1 MHMRGRLTRQPLG
14 GPFDK
19 KEPDRDD
26 RGRLDTGL
34 GAGAAGVKGGT
45 FSGATNNTGKLYTPT
60 ASSGGG
66 SSAISQPTSPGYRSK
81 TIGAARAYGVL
92 TPAQKNHDSRTL
104 GRPMPYAPGREI
116 EQWRQEA
123 PNRATRAMTAGATN
137 RALNQVAPGS
147 QVRNQ

>member
-1 MHMRGRLTRQPLG
+1 MHMRGRLTRQPIG

-19 KEPDRDD
+19 PS
-26 RGRLDTGL
+26 GPAGNRLDTGL
-34 GAGAAGVKGGT
+34 GAGADGVRSGT
-45 FSGATNNTGKLYTPT
+45 FSNASRTPVKIYAPT

-66 SSAISQPTSPGYRSK
+66 STAISQPT
-81 TIGAARAYGVL
+81 RAVHCAGGKLMGDSSSYGVVS
-92 TPAQKNHDSRTL
+92 PRQRDHDSRTL

-116 EQWRQEA
+116 EQWQQEA
-123 PNRATRAMTAGATN
+123 PNRATRPMTIRQTN